1 MASIANITVRKNDG
15 TTDIVYTA
23 LVPSAG
29 DTVPALWRADT
40 VSAIPAHRPTL
51 KMLTQNNSK
60 KNARVERI
68 SYAFPVFQTV
78 GGVETKI
85 GVIPMEL
92 NATIGTNFDT
102 AVINEAVSQFGNL
115 IVSALIRQ
123 SMKDG
128 YAPT

>member
-1 MASIANITVRKNDG
+1 MAQIANITVKKNDG
-15 TTDIVYTA
+15 TTDMVYTA

-29 DTVPALWRADT
+29 DTVPAQWRADAAST
-40 VSAIPAHRPTL
+40 IPAHRPTL

-60 KNARVERI
+60 RNARVERI
-68 SYAFPVFQTV
+68 SFAYPVFQTI
-78 GGVETKI
+78 GGVEQKI

-102 AVINEAVSQFGNL
+102 AIINEAVTQFGNL
-115 IVSALIRQ
+115 VVSALIRQ

>member
-1 MASIANITVRKNDG
+1 MANIANITVKKNDG

-29 DTVPALWRADT
+29 DSVPAQWRSDT
-40 VSAIPAHRPTL
+40 VSTIPAHRPTF

-60 KNARVERI
+60 RNARVERL
-68 SYAFPVFQTV
+68 SFAYPVFISEN
-78 GGVETKI
+78 GIEKKI

-92 NATIGTNFDT
+92 NATIGTNFDQS
-102 AVINEAVSQFGNL
+102 VVNEAVSQFGNL
-115 IVSALIRQ
+115 VISALIRG

>member
-1 MASIANITVRKNDG
+1 MAQIANITVKKNDG
-15 TTDIVYTA
+15 TTDVVYTA

-29 DTVPALWRADT
+29 DTVPALWRADAA
-40 VSAIPAHRPTL
+40 SAIPAHRPTL

-60 KNARVERI
+60 RNARVERI
-68 SYAFPVFQTV
+68 SFAYPVFQII
-78 GGVETKI
+78 GGVEQKI

-102 AVINEAVSQFGNL
+102 AVINEAVTQFGNL
-115 IVSALIRQ
+115 AVSALIRQ

>member
-1 MASIANITVRKNDG
+1 MPDIANITVKKNDG
-15 TTDIVYTA
+15 TTDVVYTK

-29 DTVPALWRADT
+29 DTSPAKWRSDS
-40 VSAIPAHRPTL
+40 VSTIPAHRPTL
-51 KMLTQNNSK
+51 QMLTQNNAK

-68 SYAFPVFQTV
+68 SYAYPVFITES
-78 GGVETKI
+78 GVEKKI

-92 NATIGTNFDT
+92 NATIGTNFDQS
-102 AVINEAVSQFGNL
+102 VVNEAVSQFTNL
-115 IVSALIRQ
+115 AVSALIRQ

>member
-1 MASIANITVRKNDG
+1 MANIANITVKKNDG
-15 TTDIVYTA
+15 TTDVVYTS

-29 DTVPALWRADT
+29 DTVAALWRADS

-60 KNARVERI
+60 RNARVERI

-102 AVINEAVSQFGNL
+102 AVVNEAVSQFGNL
-115 IVSALIRQ
+115 MVSALIRQ